1 MHVKPRR
8 LIPILA
14 IAAAAA
20 VGAAPSASAATTDA
34 QQAVSANWAGYV
46 VGDSSEGSNEQFSSV
61 SGSWVEPSVSCTTG
75 QSYSAFWVGLGG
87 SGQQSGSLEQ
97 TGTEADCTSTG
108 AVDDFAWYELVPA
121 APVRLGLAMHP
132 GDHVTGKVTVDG
144 TQVVVAL
151 SDQTTG
157 GSVTKTL
164 QMSNPDTSS
173 AEWIAEAPS
182 TCDQTSNC
190 QPLPLA
196 DFNTVNFSNASA
208 TANGHTGTI
217 SDANWSAA
225 AVTRDGSSDESGV
238 GGASFAS
245 NQSSAG
251 AQPSALSSDGS
262 SFSVAWSSTGGEP
275 TSADGGT
282 GGTAGGNPAG
292 AGSGLG
298 SGAGS
303 GYGGGY
309 GDGGYGGYGDG
320 GGGYGD
326 GGYGGGYGGYGGG
339 YGGYGGYSSYGG
351 YSGYSGYAN

>member
-14 IAAAAA
+14 IMAATA
-20 VGAAPSASAATTDA
+20 VGAAPSASAATTDV

-46 VGDSSEGSNEQFSSV
+46 VGDSAEGGNEQFSSV
-61 SGSWVEPSVSCTTG
+61 SGSWVEPSVTCTTG

-87 SGQQSGSLEQ
+87 SGEQSGSLEQ

-121 APVRLGLAMHP
+121 APVRLDLAMHP

-190 QPLPLA
+190 QPLSLA
-196 DFNTVNFSNASA
+196 DFNTVNFSDASA

-217 SDANWSAA
+217 SDPNWTAA
-225 AVTRDGSSDESGV
+225 AVTLDGSSGEAGL

-245 NQSSAG
+245 DQSSAG

-262 SFSVAWSSTGGEP
+262 SFSVAWSSSGGEP
-275 TSADGGT
+275 TSAGAGT
-282 GGTAGGNPAG
+282 GTAG
-292 AGSGLG
+292 GSGLG
-298 SGAGS
+298 SGSGS

-309 GDGGYGGYGDG
+309 GDGGGY
-320 GGGYGD
+320 

-339 YGGYGGYSSYGG
+339 YGGYGGGYGGYGGGYGG
-351 YSGYSGYAN
+351 YSGLYGN